1 MENPVVAGVLV
12 ALVVPFLGNTLGA
25 ALVLF
30 ARHGMSER
38 FTKALLGFAAGVMIA
53 ASVWSLIVPALEA
66 AEGGAVP
73 SWLPVG
79 AGFLGGMFLL
89 LAIDHFTPHLHV
101 GSDEPE
107 GPASTLKKP
116 TMMLAALAIH
126 NLPEGMAVGVVL
138 AGFLAGDPTITR
150 ASVTALS
157 VGIAIQNVPEGAIV
171 SLPLATNG
179 LYGARDPASARGS
192 GLRRRRHDV
201 RGHRGAHSP
210 NAARSPHQHRHH
222 RCRLRLRAH
231 DGARCGAGVE
241 RGCAPPHI
249 P

>member
-116 TMMLAALAIH
+116 AMMLAALAIH

-138 AGFLAGDPTITR
+138 AGFLAGDPTITL

-179 LYGARDPASARGS
+179 LSRPRTIMYSLCSLESICSTRFMYVVTEELIPQTQQGHHTNIGTIGVAFGFV
-192 GLRRRRHDV
+192 LMMVLDV
-201 RGHRGAHSP
+201 ALG
-210 NAARSPHQHRHH
+210 
-222 RCRLRLRAH
+222 
-231 DGARCGAGVE
+231 
-241 RGCAPPHI
+241 
-249 P
+249 